1 MNEKK
6 TTLIFGSDH
15 GGFQLKRFLV
25 TSMEQTTEYN
35 IIDIGCH
42 TDGDKILDY
51 PDYAWMVAKKVKKT
65 PNSYGIL
72 VCGTGIGISIA
83 ANKVKDIRCAL
94 CYNIKTA
101 QMAKRHNNAN
111 IIAFGGRILPP
122 ETAKKLLLTFLKEEF
137 EAGRHRKR
145 IEKLKLMEKMF
156 K

>member
-1 MNEKK
+1 MNENK

-15 GGFQLKRFLV
+15 GGFQLKSFL
-25 TSMEQTTEYN
+25 TTTMLQTTDY
-35 IIDIGCH
+35 
-42 TDGDKILDY
+42 KILDVGCFTDTLKCDY
-51 PDYAWMVAKKVKKT
+51 PDYAKIVAEKVKNT
-65 PNSYGIL
+65 PDSYGIL

-83 ANKVKDIRCAL
+83 ANKVKNIRCAL

-111 IIAFGGRILPP
+111 IIALGGRILQP
-122 ETAKKLLLTFLKEEF
+122 ETAKNILITFLKEEF

>member
-25 TSMEQTTEYN
+25 TNMEQTTDYN
-35 IIDIGCH
+35 TIDIGCH
-42 TDGDKILDY
+42 TDAVKCDY
-51 PDYAWMVAKKVKKT
+51 PDYAKMVAEKVKNT

-94 CYNIKTA
+94 CYDIKTA

-111 IIAFGGRILPP
+111 VIAFGGRMLQP
-122 ETAKKLLLTFLKEEF
+122 ETAKKMLLTFLKEEY
-137 EAGRHRKR
+137 EAGRHRNR